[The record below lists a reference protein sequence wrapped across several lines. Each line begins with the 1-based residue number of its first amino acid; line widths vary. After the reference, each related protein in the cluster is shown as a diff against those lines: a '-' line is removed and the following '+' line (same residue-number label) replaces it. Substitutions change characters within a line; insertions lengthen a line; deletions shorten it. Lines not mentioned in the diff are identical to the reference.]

1 MNRKTLLLLLA
12 LTSAR
17 AAIGQQLL
25 CPIGS
30 STSGKPCDTF
40 HFHVLMFRPDT
51 KDFAEFIGINQF
63 ASQSSCEQAREAH
76 TKQNLTV
83 VDYMKKVRNNLQYE
97 ADRVGPC
104 HCDMTVE
111 RTSPNF
117 LTDAQRVNQVRMAE
131 EVRKRVRERLLDA
144 HVPSDSDLIRG
155 LNPPPAVNPILNGP
169 RVAPLPSTTSVIS
182 AINTPEDLRA
192 TRSVHNTPQVTTSFD
207 LPLSP
212 IAIAGISS
220 ASGASPT
227 VAASQQSAVSGSPS
241 TAPIVNAPQP
251 PTGGVPSSRSGE
263 VTTPVASTATPVPA
277 PNAPDS
283 SSTALS
289 AAGESAV
296 DDPADAFISAETER
310 IQNVLKSSSAVPDD
324 ATRMKIPEACMGRIQ
339 VLSNLRT
346 LIQGSGAHS
355 RLGTAARNARDE
367 SNRLALA
374 ARLFGNDMAAHWAP
388 KEPAGVILDAQ
399 PDVESHFETVLRDS
413 GTQFSQSQKKR
424 ALYLF
429 LGRAHTT
436 EEQQLWLIV
445 VVDKFLE

>member
-17 AAIGQQLL
+17 AAVGQQLL

-63 ASQSSCEQAREAH
+63 ASQSSCEQAREAQ

-83 VDYMKKVRNNLQYE
+83 VDYMKKAANNLQYE

-131 EVRKRVRERLLDA
+131 EVRKHVRERLLDA

-169 RVAPLPSTTSVIS
+169 RVAPLPSTTSAIS

-212 IAIAGISS
+212 IVIAGISQT
-220 ASGASPT
+220 SGASAT

-241 TAPIVNAPQP
+241 TAPTTNAPQP
-251 PTGGVPSSRSGE
+251 PAGSVPSS
-263 VTTPVASTATPVPA
+263 VASTANPVAA

-283 SSTALS
+283 ASTAVS
-289 AAGESAV
+289 AAGESVV
-296 DDPADAFISAETER
+296 DDPGDAFISAETER
-310 IQNVLKSSSAVPDD
+310 IQNVLKSSSAVTDD
-324 ATRMKIPEACMGRIQ
+324 ATRMKILEACMERIQ

-388 KEPAGVILDAQ
+388 KEPAGVILDPQ

-413 GTQFSQSQKKR
+413 GTRFSQSQKKR

-429 LGRAHTT
+429 LGRARTT
-436 EEQQLWLIV
+436 EEQQLWLIP
-445 VVDKFLE
+445 VVDNFLE